1 VFKCEF
7 SARFV
12 LPRIRVALARELY
25 SQGFSVTQI
34 ARLLETSPA
43 AVSQYLSGKR
53 GKDVPPQFHSD
64 IVRLARLLAEGKDIS
79 KELCDLCNRIRES
92 GLITE

>member
-12 LPRIRVALARELY
+12 LPRIRVALAKELHAR
-25 SQGFSVTQI
+25 GFSVTQI
-34 ARLLETSPA
+34 AKMLETSPA
-43 AVSQYLSGKR
+43 AISQYLSGKR
-53 GKDVPPQFHSD
+53 GKDVPPQFKED
-64 IVRLARLLAEGKDIS
+64 IKRLAERLAAGEDIS

-92 GLITE
+92 GVITA